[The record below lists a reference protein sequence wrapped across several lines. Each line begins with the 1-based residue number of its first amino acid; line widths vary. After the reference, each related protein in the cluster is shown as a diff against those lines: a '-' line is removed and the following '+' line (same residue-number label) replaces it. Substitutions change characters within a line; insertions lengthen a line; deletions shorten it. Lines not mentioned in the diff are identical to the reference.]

1 MNQLMQGEFTGKTA
15 EEAIREGLLT
25 LGLKEE
31 EAIVEVLEEG
41 RKKLFGSVKARV
53 RITKKQSDGERATDF
68 LDGLFEILEMTATA
82 ELLSEGESIRINVTA
97 TNPQAV
103 IGRRGEILDS
113 LQSLAGAVANIGRED
128 YRRVVVD
135 CENYRKEREE
145 SLKKLALRL
154 ADKAVAS
161 AKKVRLDPMNPYER
175 RIVHAVL
182 AQNETV
188 KTISEG
194 KEPHRYIVIVPNN
207 YDPEKDKKFRK
218 PRKGDKRSDGEK
230 KFNRDRREGREGRE
244 NREGR
249 EDRGKKPYRR
259 DRRSSDVKKDV
270 RKPAP
275 FFGTYLGKNPNA
287 GKEDEGSKKD

>member
-1 MNQLMQGEFTGKTA
+1 
-15 EEAIREGLLT
+15 
-25 LGLKEE
+25 
-31 EAIVEVLEEG
+31 
-41 RKKLFGSVKARV
+41 
-53 RITKKQSDGERATDF
+53 
-68 LDGLFEILEMTATA
+68 
-82 ELLSEGESIRINVTA
+82 
-97 TNPQAV
+97 
-103 IGRRGEILDS
+103 
-113 LQSLAGAVANIGRED
+113 
-128 YRRVVVD
+128 
-135 CENYRKEREE
+135 
-145 SLKKLALRL
+145 
-154 ADKAVAS
+154 
-161 AKKVRLDPMNPYER
+161 MNPYER

-207 YDPEKDKKFRK
+207 YDPEKEKKFRK